1 MEEFQNWYLAL
12 DTNQQIYWG
21 IAIVA
26 TVFFLIQTLLTF
38 IGIDAMDG
46 MDMDVDI
53 AEGDTM
59 DTGGAL
65 SLFSVRS
72 LINFAVGFGWT
83 GVCLHSSITNPLL
96 LGIVALLV
104 GIAFGAMYPFFRKK
118 LMRLES
124 NGAYKL
130 TDCIGKEAD
139 VYLRIPKG
147 KSGRGKVQV
156 SLNGSIHEFD
166 AMTEGDNC
174 ATGERVRIVSMEGNV
189 LTVEKV

>member
-139 VYLRIPKG
+139 VYLRIPKE